1 MLKVSVGAGIL
12 TPACPSPE
20 DSVSHMI
27 VQLEGIAL
35 RFPGNGERA
44 VVSGSPLVP
53 KHTPLQFPFTK
64 L

>member
-12 TPACPSPE
+12 TPAYPSPE
-20 DSVSHMI
+20 DSVSHVM
-27 VQLEGIAL
+27 VQLEEITL
-35 RFPGNGERA
+35 RFPENGERV

-53 KHTPLQFPFTK
+53 NHTLLQFPLTK